1 MEIGRR
7 NERKHRMHGR
17 AIRMEH
23 FHRPEASSSRSC
35 RSALHCN
42 EYVTVKKKD
51 KQSSHAVWFSRK
63 CIDSDLPG
71 CFNRF
76 SRILKFLPGFTR
88 HCYIAIINQCGHLN
102 LDGVRP
108 SKYSHLLER
117 KKSSTLFVSH
127 NLSDGRVNFLYA
139 TVFT

>member
-42 EYVTVKKKD
+42 EYVTVKKRTNKAAMLSGSLENVSTAIFRD
-51 KQSSHAVWFSRK
+51 AS
-63 CIDSDLPG
+63 
-71 CFNRF
+71 
-76 SRILKFLPGFTR
+76 
-88 HCYIAIINQCGHLN
+88 IAFRG
-102 LDGVRP
+102 
-108 SKYSHLLER
+108 S
-117 KKSSTLFVSH
+117 
-127 NLSDGRVNFLYA
+127 
-139 TVFT
+139 